1 MEEINRKY
9 NLNLPESD
17 AYETLAGL
25 IMYFNEDIPAEKE
38 VVEVDKFTFTILT
51 TTRNKIETV
60 SVAVQHK

>member
-1 MEEINRKY
+1 
-9 NLNLPESD
+9 
-17 AYETLAGL
+17 
-25 IMYFNEDIPAEKE
+25 MYFNEDIPAEKE